1 MNIYFDDSFK
11 NMLFKGQTEAI
22 RNIEK
27 VFCEKLKYFFK
38 YSENIGIKFYVRNET
53 VSQLDL
59 DSENLKI
66 TFGLYDNNHFITSG
80 VENDLKKLGIG
91 AESFSMI
98 APDYKDTECVFE
110 KNDIPIAIFDKARN
124 IIYFTFLTSF
134 TRIERT
140 KKVLN
145 LILET
150 LDFFSKQYPGVF
162 CFKESEQNNNENQIQ
177 EKNKKIF
184 GETLKS
190 FYNKKKTELIS
201 DIDYY
206 KRELQSYT
214 KNLKAYNK
222 KIKLLNEDLE
232 AIENKTL
239 NDILLDN
246 VYVDEVKN
254 DGSIVHIL
262 TKDLFITHFDK
273 QRYNELIDK
282 KHWVSSDLK
291 YDNRKKMESDKEYK
305 FYLGKFDIEI
315 NLNNMNVKFFNL
327 NNKRRSYW
335 GKNCNAPHVD
345 EDGKACL
352 GDLSELMGYA
362 ISNNDLY
369 LLIDLCIQ
377 YLQSVNLSDLAGK
390 YVISWDLYIEDGDS
404 LINYET
410 GEKFE
415 QTQISYKNIEELLF

>member
-1 MNIYFDDSFK
+1 MNIYFEDSFK

-38 YSENIGIKFYVRNET
+38 YSDNIGIKFYVRNET

-184 GETLKS
+184 GETLK
-190 FYNKKKTELIS
+190 FIYNEKKDKLTS
-201 DIDYY
+201 DINYY
-206 KRELQSYT
+206 KGLLRNCT
-214 KNLKAYNK
+214 KDLKTYNK
-222 KIKLLNEDLE
+222 KIKLANEDLE
-232 AIENKTL
+232 TIENKTL

-254 DGSIVHIL
+254 DGSIVHVL

-273 QRYNELIDK
+273 QRYNELIDEK
-282 KHWVSSDLK
+282 YCVYDNLK
-291 YDNRKKMESDKEYK
+291 YKNRKKMESDKEYK

-335 GKNCNAPHVD
+335 NKNCNAPHVD
-345 EDGKACL
+345 EDGIACL

>member
-38 YSENIGIKFYVRNET
+38 HSENIGINFYVRDEA

-110 KNDIPIAIFDKARN
+110 KNNIPIAIFDKARN
-124 IIYFTFLTSF
+124 VIYFTFLTSF

-184 GETLKS
+184 GETLK
-190 FYNKKKTELIS
+190 FIYNEKKNKLIS
-201 DIDYY
+201 DINYY
-206 KRELQSYT
+206 KKELQDCT
-214 KNLKAYNK
+214 QRLKQCNK
-222 KIKLLNEDLE
+222 KIKLANENLE
-232 AIENKTL
+232 TIENKTL

-254 DGSIVHIL
+254 DGSIVHVL

-273 QRYNELIDK
+273 QNYNELIDK
-282 KHWVSSDLK
+282 KYGV
-291 YDNRKKMESDKEYK
+291 YDALRYKNRKKMESDKEYK

-315 NLNNMNVKFFNL
+315 NLNNMDVKFFNL
-327 NNKRRSYW
+327 NNRRRSYW
-335 GKNCNAPHVD
+335 GENCNAPHVD
-345 EDGKACL
+345 NNGEACL
-352 GDLSELMGYA
+352 GDLSELMAYA
-362 ISNNDLY
+362 ISDNDLC

-404 LINYET
+404 FINYET

>member
-1 MNIYFDDSFK
+1 M
-11 NMLFKGQTEAI
+11 
-22 RNIEK
+22 
-27 VFCEKLKYFFK
+27 
-38 YSENIGIKFYVRNET
+38 
-53 VSQLDL
+53 
-59 DSENLKI
+59 
-66 TFGLYDNNHFITSG
+66 
-80 VENDLKKLGIG
+80 
-91 AESFSMI
+91 
-98 APDYKDTECVFE
+98 PDYKDTECVFE

-145 LILET
+145 LILEA
-150 LDFFSKQYPGVF
+150 LDFFSEQYPGVF
-162 CFKESEQNNNENQIQ
+162 CFKEFEQNNNENQIQ

-190 FYNKKKTELIS
+190 FYNKKKNELIS

-214 KNLKAYNK
+214 EKLKAYNK

-305 FYLGKFDIEI
+305 FYLGKFDIKI
-315 NLNNMNVKFFNL
+315 NLNDMDVKFFNL

-345 EDGKACL
+345 GDGNACL

-377 YLQSVNLSDLAGK
+377 YLQSVNLLDSAGK
-390 YVISWDLYIEDGDS
+390 YVISWDLYIEEGDN

>member
-1 MNIYFDDSFK
+1 MNIYFDDLFK

-80 VENDLKKLGIG
+80 AENDLKKLGIG

-184 GETLKS
+184 GETLK
-190 FYNKKKTELIS
+190 FIYNEKKDKLTS
-201 DIDYY
+201 DINYY
-206 KRELQSYT
+206 KGLLRNCT
-214 KNLKAYNK
+214 KDLKTYNK
-222 KIKLLNEDLE
+222 KIKLANEDLE
-232 AIENKTL
+232 TIENKTL

-254 DGSIVHIL
+254 DGSIVHVL

-273 QRYNELIDK
+273 QRYNELIDEK
-282 KHWVSSDLK
+282 YCVYNDLK
-291 YDNRKKMESDKEYK
+291 YKNRKKMESDKEYK

-335 GKNCNAPHVD
+335 NKNCNAPHVD
-345 EDGKACL
+345 EDGIACL

>member
-222 KIKLLNEDLE
+222 K
-232 AIENKTL
+232 NKT
-239 NDILLDN
+239 
-246 VYVDEVKN
+246 VK
-254 DGSIVHIL
+254 
-262 TKDLFITHFDK
+262 
-273 QRYNELIDK
+273 
-282 KHWVSSDLK
+282 
-291 YDNRKKMESDKEYK
+291 
-305 FYLGKFDIEI
+305 
-315 NLNNMNVKFFNL
+315 
-327 NNKRRSYW
+327 
-335 GKNCNAPHVD
+335 
-345 EDGKACL
+345 
-352 GDLSELMGYA
+352 
-362 ISNNDLY
+362 
-369 LLIDLCIQ
+369 
-377 YLQSVNLSDLAGK
+377 
-390 YVISWDLYIEDGDS
+390 
-404 LINYET
+404 
-410 GEKFE
+410 
-415 QTQISYKNIEELLF
+415 

>member
-1 MNIYFDDSFK
+1 MNIYFDDLFK

-80 VENDLKKLGIG
+80 AENDLKKLGIG

-150 LDFFSKQYPGVF
+150 LDFFSKQYPGIF

-184 GETLKS
+184 GETLK
-190 FYNKKKTELIS
+190 FIYNEKKDKLTS
-201 DIDYY
+201 DINYY
-206 KRELQSYT
+206 KGLLRNCT
-214 KNLKAYNK
+214 KDLKTYNK
-222 KIKLLNEDLE
+222 KIKLANEDLE
-232 AIENKTL
+232 TIENKTL

-254 DGSIVHIL
+254 DGSIVHVL
-262 TKDLFITHFDK
+262 TKDLFITYFDK
-273 QRYNELIDK
+273 QRYNELIDEK
-282 KHWVSSDLK
+282 YCVYNDLK
-291 YDNRKKMESDKEYK
+291 YKNRKKMEFGKEYK

-335 GKNCNAPHVD
+335 NKNCNAPHVD
-345 EDGKACL
+345 EDGIACL

>member
-1 MNIYFDDSFK
+1 M
-11 NMLFKGQTEAI
+11 
-22 RNIEK
+22 
-27 VFCEKLKYFFK
+27 
-38 YSENIGIKFYVRNET
+38 
-53 VSQLDL
+53 
-59 DSENLKI
+59 
-66 TFGLYDNNHFITSG
+66 
-80 VENDLKKLGIG
+80 
-91 AESFSMI
+91 
-98 APDYKDTECVFE
+98 
-110 KNDIPIAIFDKARN
+110 
-124 IIYFTFLTSF
+124 
-134 TRIERT
+134 
-140 KKVLN
+140 
-145 LILET
+145 
-150 LDFFSKQYPGVF
+150 
-162 CFKESEQNNNENQIQ
+162 
-177 EKNKKIF
+177 
-184 GETLKS
+184 
-190 FYNKKKTELIS
+190 
-201 DIDYY
+201 
-206 KRELQSYT
+206 QSYT

-315 NLNNMNVKFFNL
+315 NLNDMNVKFLNL
-327 NNKRRSYW
+327 NNKRKSYW

-345 EDGKACL
+345 NDGIACL

-377 YLQSVNLSDLAGK
+377 YLQSVNLSDTAGK

-410 GEKFE
+410 GKKFE

>member
-66 TFGLYDNNHFITSG
+66 TFGFYDNNNFITSG
-80 VENDLKKLGIG
+80 VENDLKKVGIG
-91 AESFSMI
+91 GESLSMI
-98 APDYKDTECVFE
+98 AADYKDTEGVFE

-190 FYNKKKTELIS
+190 FYNKKKTELTS
-201 DIDYY
+201 DINYY
-206 KRELQSYT
+206 KELLRSCT
-214 KNLKAYNK
+214 KDLKTYNK
-222 KIKLLNEDLE
+222 KIKLANEDLE

-254 DGSIVHIL
+254 DGSIVHVL

-282 KHWVSSDLK
+282 KHRVSSDLK

-305 FYLGKFDIEI
+305 FYLGKFDIKI
-315 NLNNMNVKFFNL
+315 NLNDMDVKFSNL

-335 GKNCNAPHVD
+335 GKNCNALHVD
-345 EDGKACL
+345 GDGKACL

-377 YLQSVNLSDLAGK
+377 YLQSVNLLDLAGK
-390 YVISWDLYIEDGDS
+390 YVISWDLYIEDGDD

>member
-1 MNIYFDDSFK
+1 MNIYFEDSFK

-184 GETLKS
+184 GETLKFIYNEKKDKLTS
-190 FYNKKKTELIS
+190 GINYYKKLLRDCTKDLKTYNK
-201 DIDYY
+201 
-206 KRELQSYT
+206 R
-214 KNLKAYNK
+214 
-222 KIKLLNEDLE
+222 IKLANEDLE
-232 AIENKTL
+232 TIENTTL

-254 DGSIVHIL
+254 DGSIVHVL

-273 QRYNELIDK
+273 QRYNELIDEK
-282 KHWVSSDLK
+282 YCVYNDLK
-291 YDNRKKMESDKEYK
+291 YKNRKKMESDKEYK

-315 NLNNMNVKFFNL
+315 NLNNMDVKFFNL
-327 NNKRRSYW
+327 NNKRRSHW
-335 GKNCNAPHVD
+335 NKNCNAPHVD
-345 EDGKACL
+345 EDGIACL

>member
-1 MNIYFDDSFK
+1 MNIYFEDSFK

-38 YSENIGIKFYVRNET
+38 YSDNIGIKFYVRNET

-184 GETLKS
+184 GETLK
-190 FYNKKKTELIS
+190 FIYNEKKDKLTS
-201 DIDYY
+201 DINYY
-206 KRELQSYT
+206 KGLLRNCT
-214 KNLKAYNK
+214 KDLKTYNK
-222 KIKLLNEDLE
+222 KIKLANEDLE
-232 AIENKTL
+232 TIENKTL

-254 DGSIVHIL
+254 DGSIVHVL

-273 QRYNELIDK
+273 QRYNELIDEK
-282 KHWVSSDLK
+282 YCVYDDLK
-291 YDNRKKMESDKEYK
+291 YKNRKKMESDKEYK

-335 GKNCNAPHVD
+335 NKNCNAPHVD
-345 EDGKACL
+345 EDGIACL